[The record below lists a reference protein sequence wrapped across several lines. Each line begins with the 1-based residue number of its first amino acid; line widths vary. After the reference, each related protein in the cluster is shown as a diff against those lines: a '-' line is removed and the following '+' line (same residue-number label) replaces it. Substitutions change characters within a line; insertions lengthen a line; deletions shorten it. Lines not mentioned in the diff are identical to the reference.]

1 MRCRILWRGVNICAE
16 LCQES
21 AVAIYF
27 KDGIPMLDF
36 DKTYGCSNFTEN
48 SLESVRF
55 ALESASEFG
64 HTYVGTEHILLGLVH
79 DDSSAA
85 MEILRRFSVSYSG
98 VYARICETIGRGE
111 KTSLTTAMFTPAAKR
126 CIRLAKKT
134 ACDVSKTKVGTEHIL
149 YALLN
154 QQNSTARGILYD
166 LNCNISKL
174 YDGCAEAV
182 DKSSI
187 AAGRQDSQKFANLE
201 KYGCDMVK
209 TAAVQGYDPCIMRDK
224 ELERLIGILLRR
236 QKNNPCLIGEAG
248 VGKTAIVEAFAS
260 KIASGNVPAALRGI
274 RLYSVSLTQL
284 LAGAKYRG
292 DFEERLKACID
303 EASRSKDVVLFI
315 DEIHMLMGAGAA
327 EGAIDA
333 ANILKPMLSRGE
345 IRVIGATT
353 FDEYRKTIEK
363 DKALERRFSPVT
375 VDEPSEETAVAMLL
389 GLKKK
394 YESHHGVIIGDSAV
408 REAVSLSIR
417 LLTSRR
423 LPDKAIDVLDEAC
436 SRVKLRNYNE
446 SARQPKLS
454 HSFSNYVS
462 GAISKESYFS
472 ELSKEAYR
480 ESIIP
485 EVGMEDI
492 LAAVSVQSSI
502 PQNAGIISDIP
513 AIERALGLSVIGQ
526 QEAITALMSALKRSG
541 SGLRDPNRPIASLI
555 FSGPSGV
562 GKTSL
567 AQELARQVFGTDDAL
582 IRFDMSE
589 FSEKH
594 SVSRLIGSPPGYVGC
609 DEGGELTESV
619 RKMPY
624 SAVLF
629 DELEKAHAGVRAIL
643 LQLLDNGCLTDSSGR
658 KVSFKNTIIIITTNV
673 SAKENN
679 SCGFGAQSESTAPR
693 NALSK
698 VFSRELVNR
707 IDAVCPFS
715 RLSPPVCVKI
725 AQKYLDELKKRAFAA
740 GTVLSYDEGVAAK
753 IAECAGSTSYGAREI
768 RREVVRQIED
778 PLADAMI
785 NGSKQVRI
793 TAGSKGIMLSSQQ
806 DVRQSE
812 HCTIA
817 DIKT

>member
-1 MRCRILWRGVNICAE
+1 
-16 LCQES
+16 
-21 AVAIYF
+21 
-27 KDGIPMLDF
+27 MLDF

-48 SLESVRF
+48 ALEAIRF
-55 ALESASEFG
+55 ALASASEFG

-85 MEILRRFSVSYSG
+85 IEILRRFSVSYSG

-111 KTSLTTAMFTPAAKR
+111 KTTLTTAAFTPAAKR

-134 ACDVSKTKVGTEHIL
+134 ACDISKTKVGTEHIL

-154 QQNSTARGILYD
+154 QQNSTARGILFD
-166 LNCNISKL
+166 LNCSISKL
-174 YDGCAEAV
+174 YEGCAEAV
-182 DKSSI
+182 DKSSL
-187 AAGRQDSQKFANLE
+187 AAGRQEEPKFVSLE
-201 KYGCDMVK
+201 RYGNDMVK

-224 ELERLIGILLRR
+224 ELERLTEILLRR

-248 VGKTAIVEAFAS
+248 VGKTAIVEALAS
-260 KIASGNVPAALRGI
+260 KLASGNVPASLRGI
-274 RLYSVSLTQL
+274 RLYSLSLTQL

-363 DKALERRFSPVT
+363 DKALERRFSPIT
-375 VDEPSEETAVAMLL
+375 VEEPSEDTAVAMLL
-389 GLKKK
+389 GIKKK
-394 YESHHGVIIGDSAV
+394 YEAHHGVSISDSAV
-408 REAVSLSIR
+408 KAAVTLSVR
-417 LLTSRR
+417 MLPARR

-436 SRVKLRNYNE
+436 SRVKLRYYNE
-446 SARQPKLS
+446 SERLPKLS
-454 HSFSNYVS
+454 HSFSSYVN
-462 GAISKESYFS
+462 GEISKESYFS

-480 ESIIP
+480 ESVIP
-485 EVGMEDI
+485 EVSEEDI
-492 LAAVSVQSSI
+492 LAAVSNQSSI
-502 PQNAGIISDIP
+502 PQSAGLISDIP
-513 AIERALGLSVIGQ
+513 AIERALSQSVIGQ
-526 QEAITALMSALKRSG
+526 REAISALTSALKRSC

-567 AQELARQVFGTDDAL
+567 ALALARAIFGSEDAL

-594 SVSRLIGSPPGYVGC
+594 SVSRLIGSPPGYVGF
-609 DEGGELTESV
+609 DDGGELTESV
-619 RKMPY
+619 RKKPY
-624 SAVLF
+624 CAVLF
-629 DELEKAHAGVRAIL
+629 DELEKAHSGVRAIL
-643 LQLLDNGCLTDSSGR
+643 LQLLDSGCLTDSSGR
-658 KVSFKNTIIIITTNV
+658 KVSFKNTVIIITTNV
-673 SAKENN
+673 SVKENTV
-679 SCGFGAQSESTAPR
+679 CGFGAQSEQSAPR
-693 NALSK
+693 DALSK
-698 VFSRELVNR
+698 TFSCELVNR

-715 RLSPPVCVKI
+715 RLSQTVCVEI
-725 AQKYLDELKKRAFAA
+725 AQKCLDELKERALAA
-740 GTVLSYDEGVAAK
+740 GTVLSYSESVAAQ
-753 IAECAGSTSYGAREI
+753 IALSAKSESYGAREI
-768 RREVVRQIED
+768 RREIIRQIEN

-785 NGSKQVRI
+785 NGSKQVFCFV
-793 TAGSKGIMLSSQQ
+793 GDKGIVL
-806 DVRQSE
+806 SE
-812 HCTIA
+812 HCDALKADEREVA